1 MSIPKNPRYKPGMVY
16 AVPLS
21 DGSFGIAQAGSAMWP
36 NVIYIAL
43 YADRYD
49 ELPTSTPPLS
59 RLRAISLSATWKKDL
74 NKGTWVPLGI
84 REEEHKLAEFPNE
97 AHAEQGYVGAKHCD
111 AGILSEFLSA
121 YHGLLPWNAMHDPN
135 YYDQLL
141 VRNAP
146 RSDKLVILGEAER
159 VAYRRDVFG
168 VGA

>member
-1 MSIPKNPRYKPGMVY
+1 MSSSKSPRYKPGMVY

-21 DGSFGIAQAGSAMWP
+21 DGTFGIAQAGSAMWP

-43 YADRYD
+43 YADRYE
-49 ELPTSTPPLS
+49 ELPNSIPPLS
-59 RLRAISLSATWKKDL
+59 RLRAVSLTATWKKDL

-84 REEEHKLAEFPNE
+84 TEEEHALAEFPNE
-97 AHAEQGYVGAKHCD
+97 AHADQGYVGAKNYD

-121 YHGLLPWNAMHDPN
+121 YHGLLPWNVMHDSN

-141 VRNAP
+141 APSAP
-146 RSDKLVILGEAER
+146 RSDKITILSEADR
-159 VAYRRDVFG
+159 VAYRREVFG